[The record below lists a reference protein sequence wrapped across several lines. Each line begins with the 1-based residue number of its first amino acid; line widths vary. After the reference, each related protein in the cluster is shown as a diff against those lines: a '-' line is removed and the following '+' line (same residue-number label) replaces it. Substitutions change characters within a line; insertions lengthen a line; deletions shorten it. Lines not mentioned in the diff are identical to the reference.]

1 MISNVALGTT
11 ELSRGLGENH
21 LNVGL
26 DAADESKLD
35 IALVAYP
42 LPYNPVGQFI
52 TRRAAFPSVPTGG
65 QRTATPIFL

>member
-35 IALVAYP
+35 IAIP
-42 LPYNPVGQFI
+42 
-52 TRRAAFPSVPTGG
+52 
-65 QRTATPIFL
+65 